1 MTSGV
6 GVDNMLSEY
15 PIYFNNVKIP
25 FGITHN
31 ASYNTV
37 ENVSESEAGTDM
49 VDVVRYDKLTLSLSY
64 KLTSDFVKVIRAF
77 SKMRTFELKM
87 YDTIEEGY
95 VTRTVRM
102 RNYKE
107 NKVRKSARISVSNG
121 LWEVSFDLLEI

>member
-1 MTSGV
+1 
-6 GVDNMLSEY
+6 MLNEY
-15 PIYFNNVKIP
+15 PMYFDNVKIP

-31 ASYNTV
+31 ASYDTV

-64 KLTSDFVKVIRAF
+64 KLTSDLVKIIRAF

-107 NKVRKSARISVSNG
+107 NKIRKSEKIAVSNG

>member
-1 MTSGV
+1 
-6 GVDNMLSEY
+6 MLNEY
-15 PIYFNNVKIP
+15 PMYFDNVKIP

-31 ASYNTV
+31 ASYDTV

-64 KLTSDFVKVIRAF
+64 KLTSDLVKVIRAF

-107 NKVRKSARISVSNG
+107 NKIRKSEKIAVSNG